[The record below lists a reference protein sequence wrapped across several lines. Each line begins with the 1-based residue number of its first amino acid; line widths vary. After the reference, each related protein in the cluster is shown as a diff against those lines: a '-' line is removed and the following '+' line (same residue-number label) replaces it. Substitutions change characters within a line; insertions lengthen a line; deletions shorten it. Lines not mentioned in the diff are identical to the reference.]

1 MFTVLELGGP
11 TLQNYYRNKR
21 RDIHDPPSRI
31 GLLTNIVKCAAIAL
45 KQFHQRR
52 ENYFLIVI
60 TGISTVT
67 VISIYYSRIEYYF
80 QLFFVNCKNMG
91 KQIIEISVVENLCW
105 LIVLFL

>member
-11 TLQNYYRNKR
+11 TLRNYYREKIR
-21 RDIHDPPSRI
+21 GIQDSSHRTYFRSEP

-52 ENYFLIVI
+52 ENNFLIVT

-80 QLFFVNCKNMG
+80 QIFFVNCENMG
-91 KQIIEISVVENLCW
+91 KQIIE
-105 LIVLFL
+105 